1 MTTVRPDPDSVE
13 EPREDYDGDLMDLI
27 PAQRDGD
34 DAKFHPLTAS
44 FLFFHEANPHILDAI
59 ITEMRVLWQAGVRR
73 CGIATVYE
81 VVRWRLTINEAA
93 EMARVGDVAPDRTFS
108 MSNNHRAYYV
118 RLLEHLYPGV
128 VGFFDKQKTSEAEND
143 RERWLP
149 VAVRITREAQ
159 S

>member
-1 MTTVRPDPDSVE
+1 MTPPLVPAPLLCECGHLLKDHPIRAACRICPCTRYVERDPFACLCGHVHRP
-13 EPREDYDGDLMDLI
+13 G
-27 PAQRDGD
+27 
-34 DAKFHPLTAS
+34 
-44 FLFFHEANPHILDAI
+44 
-59 ITEMRVLWQAGVRR
+59 
-73 CGIATVYE
+73 
-81 VVRWRLTINEAA
+81 
-93 EMARVGDVAPDRTFS
+93 MARVGDVAPDRTFS

-149 VAVRITREAQ
+149 IAVRITREAQ

>member
-1 MTTVRPDPDSVE
+1 
-13 EPREDYDGDLMDLI
+13 
-27 PAQRDGD
+27 
-34 DAKFHPLTAS
+34 
-44 FLFFHEANPHILDAI
+44 
-59 ITEMRVLWQAGVRR
+59 
-73 CGIATVYE
+73 
-81 VVRWRLTINEAA
+81 
-93 EMARVGDVAPDRTFS
+93 

-149 VAVRITREAQ
+149 IAVRITREAQ